1 MADTI
6 KEAMLEQDLNTAK
19 LALTYAKTAIRNALT
34 SIEDGDVEEAVNILT
49 TYVEHSTYDEY

>member
-6 KEAMLEQDLNTAK
+6 KEAMLEQDLNTAR

-49 TYVEHSTYDEY
+49 TYVEHSTCDEY

>member
-6 KEAMLEQDLNTAK
+6 KEAMLEQDLNTAR

-49 TYVEHSTYDEY
+49 TYVEHSTCDKY

>member
-6 KEAMLEQDLNTAK
+6 KEAMLEQDLNTAM

-49 TYVEHSTYDEY
+49 TYVEHSTLDEY